1 MIKQLINQGSR
12 AMNEL
17 SNNEI
22 EIVSGGLS
30 LADMA
35 KAVGHFV
42 GGVCEGI
49 GSDFGGSGLS
59 PM

>member
-1 MIKQLINQGSR
+1 MSEPIINQRSKV
-12 AMNEL
+12 MNEL
-17 SNNEI
+17 SNSEI
-22 EIVSGGLS
+22 ELVSGGLS

-42 GGVCEGI
+42 AGVCEGI